1 MEWQVDV
8 QPIRLQQRVH
18 VLHEVELLVAGATLE
33 ILAHDDVAFREDEI
47 LLRTIMS
54 RWLKHHVCA

>member
-1 MEWQVDV
+1 
-8 QPIRLQQRVH
+8 

-47 LLRTIMS
+47 FLRTIMS
-54 RWLKHHVCA
+54 RVEASCVCVTDVA